1 MLNLMPYIINENRP
15 LSIMK
20 FCATSERPRRS
31 KTKLVLLYNNFVGY
45 LFFSLL
51 YNLLK
56 LFKIIIKF
64 GLLFHRCRIAC
75 GFGGVQ
81 SASRALA
88 ASSLLLDGRGHLG
101 VCQDII
107 RIYSKMFKDV
117 LSRSS

>member
-64 GLLFHRCRIAC
+64 GLLFHRWRTAGLVECSVEGAGC
-75 GFGGVQ
+75 
-81 SASRALA
+81 
-88 ASSLLLDGRGHLG
+88 SLLLDGRGHLG
-101 VCQDII
+101 GQEWVD
-107 RIYSKMFKDV
+107 
-117 LSRSS
+117 LSSLRNLAVGC

>member
-1 MLNLMPYIINENRP
+1 MLNLMPYINENRP

-64 GLLFHRCRIAC
+64 GLLWLLFHRWRIAY

-88 ASSLLLDGRGHLG
+88 AH
-101 VCQDII
+101 CFW
-107 RIYSKMFKDV
+107 MAEAT
-117 LSRSS
+117 